1 MRDARPADAESLAR
15 VQVTAWRA
23 AYRALLPEA
32 LLADLSVTTVHGI
45 WTARFAEPLPR
56 SATLVATDAGEVVGF
71 AGVGPPL
78 DGEPEPG
85 EGWLYTLYLLPDRWG
100 RGLGRLLHDAAVAR
114 LGALGFTTA
123 SLWVL
128 DGNDRAIG
136 FYRRAGWAADGAA
149 RTDVGPGGAALV
161 ELRMRRSVSC

>member
-1 MRDARPADAESLAR
+1 M
-15 VQVTAWRA
+15 
-23 AYRALLPEA
+23 
-32 LLADLSVTTVHGI
+32 TTVHGI

-128 DGNDRAIG
+128 DGNEPRDRLLPPRG
-136 FYRRAGWAADGAA
+136 LGGRRRRPYRRRAG
-149 RTDVGPGGAALV
+149 RCRVGGAADAA
-161 ELRMRRSVSC
+161 LRQLLTAAESLSSEPFRCSSDTTGSVARNCSSLTLIQS